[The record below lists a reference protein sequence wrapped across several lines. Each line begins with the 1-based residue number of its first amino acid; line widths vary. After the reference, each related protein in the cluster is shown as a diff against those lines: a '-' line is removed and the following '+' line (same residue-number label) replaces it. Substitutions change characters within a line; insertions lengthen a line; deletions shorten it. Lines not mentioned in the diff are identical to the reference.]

1 MLSLLV
7 PSVDAFPGAYKI
19 DISLYKIG

>member
-1 MLSLLV
+1 LLSLLV